1 MAGGLF
7 GEELGDLSQYV
18 LAKGLL
24 GSCFRLS
31 YLFSQWVLD
40 LKMARI
46 WELSKGFYRGGNPEA
61 PAQTFVL
68 LVDCRVKSTL
78 VQFLY

>member
-1 MAGGLF
+1 MKNWGIYHSMYWPRGCW
-7 GEELGDLSQYV
+7 V
-18 LAKGLL
+18 LA
-24 GSCFRLS
+24 SRLS